1 MTESRIPVDLLN
13 PGQVLAC
20 VGLMEC
26 EAAKVG
32 ANASPATGA
41 FEAQGATEG
50 AFVLSSPVG
59 VTIAAICADLAGAEV
74 VAIAPHGSGLEDKSV
89 RTEHG
94 PPHIFP
100 AAPPDKPSALPI
112 RIDAGDWS
120 VPVSSWAEGNAEGRD
135 NAKFWA
141 GNYTGASAA
150 ELALKLVSA
159 GHLKSEDP
167 FSFAAPQSSSFRL
180 DWRRDYIP
188 IDSGFS
194 PNVQGKVEMIGYPLV
209 ELLAV
214 IGLEHARPFRPNSRD
229 KLRYEYAVPI
239 LPSPLTLLRAA
250 VGGAETGLPIRRF
263 SMKLGWPGQ
272 EGQARCI
279 LDAEE
284 ITHHA

>member
-26 EAAKVG
+26 EAAKAG
-32 ANASPATGA
+32 ADASPATGA
-41 FEAQGATEG
+41 FDAEG
-50 AFVLSSPVG
+50 STAGTFVMSSPAG
-59 VTIAAICADLAGAEV
+59 VTIGAICEDLARAEV
-74 VAIAPHGSGLEDKSV
+74 VAIAPHGSGLNDKSV
-89 RTEHG
+89 RTEEG
-94 PPHIFP
+94 PPHVFP
-100 AAPPDKPSALPI
+100 AAPPDKSSALPI
-112 RIDAGDWS
+112 RIETDDWS
-120 VPVSSWAEGNAEGRD
+120 VIVSSWAEGNAEGRD

-150 ELALKLVSA
+150 ELALALVAA
-159 GHLKSEDP
+159 GDLKPTDP

-180 DWRRDYIP
+180 DWRRDYVP
-188 IDSGFS
+188 LDSGFS
-194 PNVQGKVEMIGYPLV
+194 PNVQSKVDMVGFPLV

-214 IGLEHARPFRPNSRD
+214 IGLEHSRPLRPIPRD
-229 KLRYEYAVPI
+229 KLRYEYGVPI
-239 LPSPLTLLRAA
+239 APSPLTLMRAA
-250 VGGAETGLPIRRF
+250 VSAVKIGLPIRRF

-279 LDAEE
+279 LDAKE